1 MHRTLA
7 LTTSLAALVCALCAL
22 GCSSPTS
29 SSNGN
34 SSDDCSGTV
43 SFSKD
48 VIPVFQMSCT
58 LSSVCH
64 GQMGNSG
71 EENLY
76 LGLNVG
82 GGTMSDIQAVYQG
95 LMGATAK
102 EDTALKL
109 VAPSDPTNSYLWQKV
124 SNSQAMLNSTLGS
137 ACMKTNSMCSNCT
150 TAFGPCGATM
160 PYSGEPL
167 PASTLCKIQN
177 WIQQGAQNN

>member
-7 LTTSLAALVCALCAL
+7 LITSLAALACALGAL
-22 GCSSPTS
+22 GCSSPSS
-29 SSNGN
+29 SSNTD
-34 SSDDCSGTV
+34 SCSGTV

-48 VIPVFQMSCT
+48 VIPVFKMSCT

-64 GQMGNSG
+64 GQMGNSA

-76 LGLNVG
+76 LGMNVG
-82 GGTMSDIQAVYQG
+82 GDMSDIQAVYQG

-109 VAPSDPTNSYLWQKV
+109 VAPGDPTNSYLYQKV
-124 SNSQAMLNSTLGS
+124 SNNQAMLNSTLGS
-137 ACMKTNSMCSNCT
+137 ACMATNSMCSNCT
-150 TAFGPCGATM
+150 TSYGPCGATM
-160 PYSGEPL
+160 PYTGEPL
-167 PASTLCKIQN
+167 PASTSCKIQN